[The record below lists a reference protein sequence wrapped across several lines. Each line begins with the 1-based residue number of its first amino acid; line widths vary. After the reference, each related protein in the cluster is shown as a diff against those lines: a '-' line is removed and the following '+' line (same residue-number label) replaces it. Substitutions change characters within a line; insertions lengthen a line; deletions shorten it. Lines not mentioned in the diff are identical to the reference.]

1 MLLEITLHQRGGI
14 RPEYRCWAKNLSYK
28 QSKVQWTQ
36 VACVT
41 SILINFS
48 NISCS
53 HTCYP
58 YVSFLLQPFFLFIV
72 LSIYLACSFRFI
84 VNPTANSLDPGFYDS
99 ESPVPWE
106 FIDCVI
112 VPHTDTRT
120 TSQSSMQEDHRGTY
134 SKPGGPCPICLG
146 ELKIPRMT
154 KCGHL
159 FWWETFRLPARH
171 SAMHCTA
178 LHCIAPF
185 FFYWLTNK

>member
-1 MLLEITLHQRGGI
+1 MNSSCLCDFYSHQLFEYFLSTYLLS
-14 RPEYRCWAKNLSYK
+14 LS
-28 QSKVQWTQ
+28 TIPLI
-36 VACVT
+36 A
-41 SILINFS
+41 ILL
-48 NISCS
+48 
-53 HTCYP
+53 
-58 YVSFLLQPFFLFIV
+58 VIV
-72 LSIYLACSFRFI
+72 LSIYLGCSFRFI

-134 SKPGGPCPICLG
+134 SRPGGPCPICLG

-159 FWWETFRLPARH
+159 FWWETFRLPARY
-171 SAMHCTA
+171 SALLCNAMHCTA
-178 LHCIAPF
+178 LHCTALHCAILLL
-185 FFYWLTNK
+185 LTYK